1 MERPFT
7 ERAYSGLLR
16 RVALPVAE
24 AIQGMPVQ
32 RHLAALER
40 SQWWSPAELRALQEQ
55 KLQAMVAHAVAHVPF
70 YRDLFAARGLRA
82 EDIYTVAD
90 LRRLPILTKEEVR
103 AAYPERIVTEGMPAR
118 QLLPYSSSGSTG
130 EPFRFVMTREEKARR
145 WAALFRFWRWT
156 GWDFGVPYAI
166 IERGAHLAFKDSPA
180 ASLVERYLTRVLPL
194 PAFGVYDGNLSDY
207 VKRIHRFHPAIVRG
221 YSASIAHIAEYLAVQ
236 GERLPLRAA
245 LTTGETLLP
254 EQRALISD
262 RFACPVFDGYGGE
275 GMEIAFECERH
286 EGWHLNAEGLIAEV
300 VDDEGRPLPP
310 GELGQL
316 VLTNLSNAAMPF
328 IRYNIQ
334 DLAALGAAPCS
345 CGRGL
350 PLLTRLEGRLVDV
363 LVAPN
368 GRRLVVQFFTRLF
381 RAAEGVGQFQVIQSG
396 RDLLRV
402 KLVTTPAFN
411 PAQRAF
417 IERELQDYVGP
428 QMAVRLELVDDIPPT
443 LAGKRRFMVR
453 EEGT

>member
-1 MERPFT
+1 MDRPLM

-24 AIQGMPVQ
+24 AIQHMPVQ

-55 KLQAMVAHAVAHVPF
+55 KLQALIVHAATRVPF
-70 YRDLFAARGLRA
+70 YRDLFAALGLRPEEIRA
-82 EDIYTVAD
+82 LED
-90 LRRLPILTKEEVR
+90 LRRLPILTKEQIR
-103 AAYPERIVTEGMPAR
+103 AAFPHRMIAEGVPAR
-118 QLLPYSSSGSTG
+118 ALLPYSSSGSTG
-130 EPFRFVMTREEKARR
+130 EPFRFVMTREEKAMR

-166 IERGAHLAFKDSPA
+166 IERGAHLAFKDNPVG
-180 ASLVERYLTRVLPL
+180 SLVERYLTRVLPL
-194 PAFGVYDGNLSDY
+194 PAFGVYDGNLPDY
-207 VKRIHRFHPAIVRG
+207 VNRLRRFRPMMIRG
-221 YSASIAHIAEYLAVQ
+221 YSASIAQIAEYLARQ
-236 GERLPLRAA
+236 GQTLPLRAA

-254 EQRALISD
+254 EQRDLIAE

-286 EGWHLNAEGLIAEV
+286 AGWHLNAEGVIAEV
-300 VDDEGRPLPP
+300 VDDEGNPLPP

-316 VLTNLSNAAMPF
+316 VLTNLNNMAMPF

-334 DLAALGAAPCS
+334 DLAALGDAPCP

-363 LVAPN
+363 LVAPG

-381 RAAEGVGQFQVIQSG
+381 RAVEGVEQFQVVQSG

-402 KLVTTPAFN
+402 KLVTTPAFG
-411 PAQRAF
+411 PEQRAF
-417 IERELQDYVGP
+417 IERELREYVGP
-428 QMAVRLELVDDIPPT
+428 EMTVRLEPVDCIPLTP
-443 LAGKRRFMVR
+443 AGKRRFLIR
-453 EEGT
+453 EEGA

>member
-1 MERPFT
+1 MERPLT
-7 ERAYSGLLR
+7 ERAYSTLLR

-24 AIQGMPVQ
+24 VIQRMPVQ

-40 SQWWSPAELRALQEQ
+40 SQWQSPAELRVLQERR
-55 KLQAMVAHAVAHVPF
+55 LQALVTHAVAHVPF
-70 YRDLFAARGLRA
+70 YRQLFATQRIKA
-82 EDIYTVAD
+82 EDIRTAAD
-90 LRRLPILTKEEVR
+90 LQRLPILTKDEVR
-103 AAYPERIVTEGMPAR
+103 VAFPAQIITEGLPERS
-118 QLLPYSSSGSTG
+118 LLPYSSSGSTG
-130 EPFRFVMTREEKARR
+130 EPFRFVMTRDEKAMR
-145 WAALFRFWRWT
+145 WASLFRFWRWT

-166 IERGAHLAFKDSPA
+166 IERGAHLAFKANPLA
-180 ASLVERYLTRVLPL
+180 ALAERYLTRVLPL
-194 PAFGVYDGNLSDY
+194 PAFGVYDGNLGDY
-207 VKRIHRFHPAIVRG
+207 VNKLRRFHPAIVRG
-221 YSASIAHIAEYLAVQ
+221 YSASIALMAEFLATQ

-262 RFACPVFDGYGGE
+262 RFSCPVFDGYGGE

-286 EGWHLNAEGLIAEV
+286 AGWHLNAEGLIAEV
-300 VDDEGRPLPP
+300 VDEAGKPLPP

-316 VLTNLSNAAMPF
+316 VLTNLNNTAMPF

-334 DLAALGAAPCS
+334 DMAALGDEPCP

-350 PLLTRLEGRLVDV
+350 PLLTHLEGRLVDV

-381 RAAEGVGQFQVIQSG
+381 RAAEGVGQFQIIQSG
-396 RDLLRV
+396 RNLLRV

-411 PAQRAF
+411 PEQQAF
-417 IERELQDYVGP
+417 IVRELQDYVGP
-428 QMAVRLELVDDIPPT
+428 EMAVHLELVDDIPPT
-443 LAGKRRFMVR
+443 PAGKRRFLIR